1 MVTFLVVLI
10 YLLCPT
16 CSIGQNTDKENKFY
30 IIADNVEDSL
40 FCVSYYPYYDFNNDS
55 EIYGVGVPEKMITG
69 KCMSIE
75 EIFMEVKNELLECHN
90 LFEKRQVVAITLMI
104 DRTGKVRGGLCQNDE
119 KWNIEVNKYAFNLL
133 RAYEYTPAYN
143 RGKPINFCVTFIAKI
158 P

>member
-1 MVTFLVVLI
+1 MVTFLVIFI
-10 YLLCPT
+10 YMLSPIY
-16 CSIGQNTDKENKFY
+16 SIGQNTDKKNNFY

-40 FCVSYYPYYDFNNDS
+40 FCVSHYPYYDFNNDS

-75 EIFMEVKNELLECHN
+75 EIFIEVKNELLEYHN
-90 LFEKRQVVAITLMI
+90 LFEKEQVVAITLMI
-104 DRTGKVRGGLCQNDE
+104 DRTGRVRGGVCQNDE

-133 RAYEYTPAYN
+133 RVYEYIPAYN